1 MGHSDDDAVHKVP
14 HKMKTNWQNQLPIRF
29 HFMRTNWQNQLKILV
44 LVWFRILYRVGHKK
58 IDAIL
63 SAVIDCRN
71 YRLSEYSRNDTTCR
85 LLMAISIHKRH
96 VKITASSYRQDVTL
110 MLNGIKTR
118 RQPGGKFV
126 SDVNIAHG

>member
-1 MGHSDDDAVHKVP
+1 MSAFAGNLDWPLVSSDRH
-14 HKMKTNWQNQLPIRF
+14 
-29 HFMRTNWQNQLKILV
+29 
-44 LVWFRILYRVGHKK
+44 
-58 IDAIL
+58 

-71 YRLSEYSRNDTTCR
+71 YQLSGYSWNYTTCR
-85 LLMAISIHKRH
+85 LLMAILIHKRH

-126 SDVNIAHG
+126 SDINIAHG